1 MTTPLHSTVSAVAEM
16 LDGGPGILLPRE
28 RSGAILTFGPES
40 YDPAG
45 TPRPMPSLVLF
56 TSGST
61 GAPKGV
67 ALGREAL
74 VASARATEDLLS
86 GPGRWHLC
94 LPVNHIAGLQVVLRA
109 LLAGAPPTLA
119 SPAPAGGPAFDPL
132 RFADDL
138 AQTLAAAGD
147 DPVYTSL
154 VPTQLTRVLRSP
166 RSAAVLAR
174 TSAVLLGGASI
185 SPRLLERAAD
195 AGVPIVRTYGMS
207 ETAGGCV
214 YDGRPF
220 PDVDVRIAGD
230 GRIVLAGPVLADGY
244 VRVDGTVDETPDV
257 PHATSSPDRRNE
269 PGANA
274 PSAEA
279 PLALTAIAHPPAPLG
294 GLTDAS
300 LDGPGSEG
308 PGSEGLG
315 SEGLAGGFHGEGRHR
330 ALVTSDLGRWE
341 DSAPEGGLG
350 RGRRNVTSDEGVP
363 EGKSTASVRPRI
375 AVLGRADDVIV
386 TGGENVSP
394 HEVETALLPVVE
406 PLGYAE
412 VLVTARAD
420 EEWGEV
426 LVALLVPDVAEARR
440 AEDETGSPGTG
451 GPASAT
457 SVRASSPGHQAL
469 RPVPAPVAMLES
481 LQAGLRSRGVTGAR
495 VPRHAIEV
503 DALPVRSIGKPD
515 RAAARVLGGAAP
527 PADG

>member
-1 MTTPLHSTVSAVAEM
+1 MTTRSVVSAVAQM

-28 RSGAILTFGPES
+28 RSGAIRTFGPGA
-40 YDPAG
+40 YDAAG
-45 TPRPMPSLVLF
+45 TPRPVPSLVLF

-67 ALGREAL
+67 ALSRDAL

-109 LLAGAPPTLA
+109 LLAGGPPTVA
-119 SPAPAGGPAFDPL
+119 SPAPPGGPAFDPL

-166 RSAAVLAR
+166 RSTGVLAR
-174 TSAVLLGGASI
+174 ASAVLLGGASI
-185 SPRLLERAAD
+185 SPRLLECAAD

-214 YDGRPF
+214 YDGLPF

-230 GRIVLAGPVLADGY
+230 DRIVLAGPVLADGY
-244 VRVDGTVDETPDV
+244 VRVDEVPET
-257 PHATSSPDRRNE
+257 A
-269 PGANA
+269 G
-274 PSAEA
+274 EA
-279 PLALTAIAHPPAPLG
+279 PVGLTAISHPPAPPG
-294 GLTDAS
+294 GLTAADLEGAD
-300 LDGPGSEG
+300 LEGAGSG
-308 PGSEGLG
+308 
-315 SEGLAGGFHGEGRHR
+315 GLAGGFHGEGPHR

-341 DSAPEGGLG
+341 DSALEGGLG
-350 RGRRNVTSDEGVP
+350 RGRRNVLGDAGVTNGKGSASDSSGSSGVGVTNS
-363 EGKSTASVRPRI
+363 ENGSSSESGSRARPRI

-412 VLVTARAD
+412 VLVTARED
-420 EEWGEV
+420 DEWGEV
-426 LVALLVPDVAEARR
+426 LVALLVP
-440 AEDETGSPGTG
+440 EDPRTGRMEHEEGPSGTG
-451 GPASAT
+451 A
-457 SVRASSPGHQAL
+457 RASGPGGRAL
-469 RPVPAPVAMLES
+469 RPDIIPAPGEVLEA
-481 LQAGLRSRGVTGAR
+481 LQTGLRSRGITGAR

-503 DALPVRSIGKPD
+503 DALPVKSIGKPD
-515 RAAARVLGGAAP
+515 RAAARVLGAAVP

>member
-1 MTTPLHSTVSAVAEM
+1 MTTPSAVSAVARM

-28 RSGAILTFGPES
+28 RSGAIRTFGPDA

-61 GAPKGV
+61 GPPKGV
-67 ALGREAL
+67 ALSRDAL

-109 LLAGAPPTLA
+109 LLAGAPPTVA
-119 SPAPAGGPAFDPL
+119 SPAPGGGAGFDPS
-132 RFADDL
+132 RFAEDL
-138 AQTLAAAGD
+138 GRTLAAAGD

-154 VPTQLTRVLRSP
+154 VPTQLTRVLRRPS
-166 RSAAVLAR
+166 SAEVLAR

-185 SPRLLERAAD
+185 SPRLLETAAK

-214 YDGRPF
+214 YDGLPF

-244 VRVDGTVDETPDV
+244 VGVAAAPEAPRRGTV
-257 PHATSSPDRRNE
+257 
-269 PGANA
+269 
-274 PSAEA
+274 AEA
-279 PLALTAIAHPPAPLG
+279 PVTLTAIPHPPAPPGVLADG
-294 GLTDAS
+294 PAGDLTDAPREDS
-300 LDGPGSEG
+300 TAV
-308 PGSEGLG
+308 
-315 SEGLAGGFHGEGRHR
+315 GLAGGFHGEGADR

-341 DSAPEGGLG
+341 DPATRGHRGQARSAHGGVD
-350 RGRRNVTSDEGVP
+350 R
-363 EGKSTASVRPRI
+363 RPRLD
-375 AVLGRADDVIV
+375 VLGRADDVIV

-394 HEVETALLPVVE
+394 HEVETALLPVAE

-426 LVALLVPDVAEARR
+426 LVALLVPAGPSAS
-440 AEDETGSPGTG
+440 GS
-451 GPASAT
+451 SA
-457 SVRASSPGHQAL
+457 AAQ
-469 RPVPAPVAMLES
+469 RPVPAPQAVLES
-481 LQAGLRSRGVTGAR
+481 LTSGLRSRGITGPR
-495 VPRHAIEV
+495 VPRYAIEV
-503 DALPVRSIGKPD
+503 AALPVRSIGKPD
-515 RAAARVLGGAAP
+515 RAAARALGAAVP